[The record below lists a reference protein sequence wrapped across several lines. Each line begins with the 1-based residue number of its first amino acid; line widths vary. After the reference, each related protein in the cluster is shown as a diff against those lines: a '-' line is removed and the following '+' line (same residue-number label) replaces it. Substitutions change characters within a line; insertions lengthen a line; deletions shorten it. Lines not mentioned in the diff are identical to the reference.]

1 MKNITKLAFIVC
13 FTILSGNGYSQFSLG
28 KMISKVEGASS
39 STGQDEERKNTLN
52 LRGPEPPVDDQYSN
66 YKSYE
71 IKLDLSQ
78 GIEDSFTFRKI
89 PYSSEKIN
97 NIFFISGLKKT
108 NEGEFKI
115 KYTVSR
121 FESINDED
129 YVQWS
134 YQKSPAYYIGMESNL
149 EIMDKTGKVIYKR
162 YTTPKVNLYVTD
174 PTYSYEAL
182 VIRILNT
189 NFYSMLQEFE
199 GFYLYGPEVSGLR
212 YFDIEKKKKSKST
225 FNPDEFNQSV
235 QVLPTLVDVD
245 RADWPSLFGE
255 AQKYWT
261 EFLAF
266 EDKNDED
273 IQKKV
278 RFSAYYNL
286 ATTNLLLGQVEE
298 ASKYFEGVKENEK
311 SFLGMRTHHPFLV
324 DLAKNIDNYKKTTE
338 KATTLEAVQSE
349 PILASYKKAATAFR
363 YAEFDGEVE
372 DVEGKVFRG
381 KVRIISDFPE
391 MVDYRT
397 ETQVSALRALANGI
411 GSDKSTVRITI
422 EGQKKPERTNLK
434 KVVTIKDNE
443 GHFYI
448 AGQTG
453 KGIGLTSDVNTKR
466 YSLFEEIKKG
476 EKISVFH
483 EFFPQDAYVLKKQIQ
498 DEFFSPAVLIGR
510 KKELREY
517 FSDCPKMIENINNGL
532 YNFENKETYI
542 KMFEDYTALCGN

>member
-1 MKNITKLAFIVC
+1 MKKITKFALMGA
-13 FTILSGNGYSQFSLG
+13 FTILSCNAYSQFSLG
-28 KMISKVEGASS
+28 KMINKVEGASS
-39 STGQDEERKNTLN
+39 PTAQDEERKNTLN
-52 LRGPEPPVDDQYSN
+52 LRGPEPPVDKRYGN
-66 YKSYE
+66 YKTYE
-71 IKLDLSQ
+71 VKLDLST
-78 GIEDSFTFRKI
+78 GIEDSFAFRKV
-89 PYSSEKIN
+89 PYSSDKIN

-108 NEGEFKI
+108 NDGEFKI

-129 YVQWS
+129 YVQS
-134 YQKSPAYYIGMESNL
+134 YYQKSPAYYIGMESNL

-162 YTTPKVNLYVTD
+162 YSTPKVNMYVTD
-174 PTYSYEAL
+174 PTYSYESL
-182 VIRILNT
+182 VTRILTT

-199 GFYLYGPEVSGLR
+199 GFYLYGPEVTGLR

-225 FNPDEFNQSV
+225 FNPEEFNQSV
-235 QVLPTLVDVD
+235 QVLPTLVDVN

-255 AQKYWT
+255 AQNYWK

-278 RFSAYYNL
+278 RFSAHYNL
-286 ATTNLLLGQVEE
+286 ATTYLLLGQVEE
-298 ASKYFEGVKENEK
+298 ASKYLEGVKENEK
-311 SFLGMRTHHPFLV
+311 SFLGMRSHHPFLTR
-324 DLAKNIDNYKKTTE
+324 LAANIDEYKKTTE
-338 KATTLEAVQSE
+338 KATTLEAVQAE

-363 YAEFDGEVE
+363 YAEFDGEVL
-372 DVEGKVFRG
+372 DIEGKVFKG
-381 KVRIISDFPE
+381 KVRIISDYPE
-391 MVDYRT
+391 LVDYRT
-397 ETQVSALRALANGI
+397 ESQVSGLRSLVDGI
-411 GSDKSTVRITI
+411 GSDKSTVRIYV

-434 KVVTIKDNE
+434 KIVNIKDNE

-448 AGQTG
+448 GGQTG
-453 KGIGLTSDVNTKR
+453 KGVGLTSDVNTKR

-498 DEFFSPAVLIGR
+498 DEFFSPSILIGR

-542 KMFEDYTALCGN
+542 KMFEDYSSLCGN

>member
-1 MKNITKLAFIVC
+1 MKKITKLALIGAFILFSC
-13 FTILSGNGYSQFSLG
+13 NTYSQFSLG
-28 KMISKVEGASS
+28 KMISKVEGSG
-39 STGQDEERKNTLN
+39 TTVGQDEERKNTLN
-52 LRGPEPPVDDQYSN
+52 LRGPEAPVDKQYGN

-71 IKLDLSQ
+71 IKLDLST
-78 GIEDSFTFRKI
+78 GIEDSFGFRKI

-108 NEGEFKI
+108 NDGDFKI

-129 YVQWS
+129 YVQTY
-134 YQKSPAYYIGMESNL
+134 YQKSPAYYLGMESNL

-162 YTTPKVNLYVTD
+162 YTSPKVNMYVTD

-182 VIRILNT
+182 VIKILTN
-189 NFYSMLQEFE
+189 NFYSMLEEFE

-255 AQKYWT
+255 AQKYWK
-261 EFLAF
+261 EYVAF

-273 IQKKV
+273 LQKKV

-298 ASKYFEGVKENEK
+298 ASKYFDGVKENEK
-311 SFLGMRTHHPFLV
+311 SFLGMRTHHPFLTN
-324 DLAKNIDNYKKTTE
+324 LAANIDTYKKTTE
-338 KATTLEAVQSE
+338 KATTLEAMQTE

-363 YAEFDGEVE
+363 YAEFDGEVL
-372 DVEGKVFRG
+372 DVDGKVFKG
-381 KVRIISDFPE
+381 KVRIISDYPE
-391 MVDYRT
+391 IIDLRT
-397 ETQVSALRALANGI
+397 ESQVSALRALANDI
-411 GSDKSTVRITI
+411 GSDKSSVRITI

-476 EKISVFH
+476 EKISLFH

-510 KKELREY
+510 KKQLREY

-542 KMFEDYTALCGN
+542 KMFDDYTAMCGN

>member
-1 MKNITKLAFIVC
+1 MKNITQLAFIVC
-13 FTILSGNGYSQFSLG
+13 FAILSGNAYSQFSLG
-28 KMISKVEGASS
+28 KMISKVEGSGTAA
-39 STGQDEERKNTLN
+39 GQDEELKNTLN
-52 LRGPEPPVDDQYSN
+52 LRGPEAPVDDQYGN

-71 IKLDLSQ
+71 IKLDLSK

-97 NIFFISGLKKT
+97 NIFFISGLKKA

-129 YVQWS
+129 YVQTF

-162 YTTPKVNLYVTD
+162 YTTPKVNLYITD

-199 GFYLYGPEVSGLR
+199 GFYLYGPAVSGLR

-255 AQKYWT
+255 AQKYWK

-273 IQKKV
+273 MQKKV
-278 RFSAYYNL
+278 RFSAHYNL
-286 ATTNLLLGQVEE
+286 ATTYLLLGQVDE
-298 ASKYFEGVKENEK
+298 ASKYLDGVKENEK
-311 SFLGMRTHHPFLV
+311 SFLGIRTHYPFLV
-324 DLAKNIDNYKKTTE
+324 DLSKNIDSYKKTTE

-391 MVDYRT
+391 IVDYRT
-397 ETQVSALRALANGI
+397 ESQVSALRALANGI
-411 GSDKSTVRITI
+411 GSDKSSVRITI

-434 KVVTIKDNE
+434 KVASIKDNE

-453 KGIGLTSDVNTKR
+453 KGVGLTSDVNTKR

-476 EKISVFH
+476 EKISVYH

-517 FSDCPKMIENINNGL
+517 FSDCPKMIENINKGL

>member
-1 MKNITKLAFIVC
+1 MKNITQLAFIVC
-13 FTILSGNGYSQFSLG
+13 FTILSGNAYSQFSLG
-28 KMISKVEGASS
+28 KMISKVEGSGTAA
-39 STGQDEERKNTLN
+39 GQDEELKNTLN
-52 LRGPEPPVDDQYSN
+52 LRGPEAPVDDQYSN

-71 IKLDLSQ
+71 IKLDLSK

-97 NIFFISGLKKT
+97 NIFFISGLKKA

-129 YVQWS
+129 YVQS
-134 YQKSPAYYIGMESNL
+134 YYQKSPAYYIGMESNL

-162 YTTPKVNLYVTD
+162 YTTPKVNLYITD

-199 GFYLYGPEVSGLR
+199 GFYLYGPAVSGLR

-255 AQKYWT
+255 AQKYWK

-273 IQKKV
+273 MQKKV
-278 RFSAYYNL
+278 RFSAHYNL
-286 ATTNLLLGQVEE
+286 ATTYLLLGQVDE
-298 ASKYFEGVKENEK
+298 ASKYLDGVKENEK
-311 SFLGMRTHHPFLV
+311 SFLGIRTHYPFLV
-324 DLAKNIDNYKKTTE
+324 DLSKNIDSYKKTTE

-391 MVDYRT
+391 IVDYRT
-397 ETQVSALRALANGI
+397 ESQVSALRALANGI
-411 GSDKSTVRITI
+411 GSDKSSVRITI

-434 KVVTIKDNE
+434 KVASIKDNE

-453 KGIGLTSDVNTKR
+453 KGVGLTSDVNTKR

-517 FSDCPKMIENINNGL
+517 FSDCPKMIENINKGL